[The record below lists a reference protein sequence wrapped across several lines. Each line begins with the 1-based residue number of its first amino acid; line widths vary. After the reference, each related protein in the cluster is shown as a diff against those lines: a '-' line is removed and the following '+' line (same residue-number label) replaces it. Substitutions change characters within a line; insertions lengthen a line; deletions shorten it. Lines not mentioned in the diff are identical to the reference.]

1 MTGFMHEREFSRKN
15 FLRGTGAV
23 VAGASVIGAGVAG
36 KASAA
41 TRPTLAG
48 YNADANLVD
57 SWLVVN
63 ADNTIILRQTKMETG
78 NGITTGFLQV
88 VAEELDH
95 DIKLMRYGPSLY
107 NSEGAMNSRVDTWDA
122 VNTGGEGGS
131 NAMSGTGP
139 QIRAAAA
146 AARIHLLNLA
156 SQQLGVPVSQLS
168 VDKGVVSGGGKTI
181 TYGALLGGKTFGK
194 TLTQLGVPATL
205 NPGVSPAKP
214 IANYKTV
221 TKRDTVLR
229 LDIPAKVNG
238 VYTYVHNIRV
248 PGMLHGRVIR
258 PHGQGAYPYNSNV
271 AVSVDEK
278 SIAHISGAQVIRVG
292 NFLGVVAPKEYDAI
306 QAAAQLKVVYN
317 DNPILPGNGNLW
329 KRYRELDAKGQ
340 IPARITAQT
349 GDVDKALAGAAKVV
363 SGSFAHHYQGHM
375 PIGPACAIADVQKD
389 SATIWSSTQN
399 GPNLTTDLANVLAPL
414 QPKDIRVLVYEG
426 AGSFGNGAVMFDTA
440 EAAAIMSKATGKPV
454 RVQFMRWDEQGWT
467 HYAPASLV
475 DVRAGIDAKGNI
487 VAYDWT
493 QWTQGGTSIYTSR
506 ELLGTTAP
514 GATAANAIPTSV
526 AGGNA
531 NTENTSPWMTVKR
544 AGAYRLTSKPVPS
557 SGGIFHSGPLRA
569 PGAQQATLADA
580 QIIDMMAVA
589 AGMDSLAF
597 RLQNMDMDP
606 NGPENGDR
614 WAGVLQA
621 VADAAGWKAGVV
633 SGSQVGSKT
642 GDIVTGR
649 GIANSHHGGAFAATV
664 ADISVNKKTGKIS
677 VLHVWAAQDA
687 GLTVNPNLVE
697 NQMLGSV
704 VQGVSRLLYEE
715 VRFNKSYVTSTDW
728 VTYPILRFKDSPG
741 FTPVIVQRLD
751 QRSLG
756 SGEPPTCPII
766 GSVANAFFDA
776 TGVRMHEAPFTP
788 ARVRGTLKAAA
799 EGKTIVPGTG

>member
-1 MTGFMHEREFSRKN
+1 MTGFLHEKEFSRKS

-23 VAGASVIGAGVAG
+23 VVGASAVGAGLAG

-41 TRPTLAG
+41 ARPALAG
-48 YNADANLVD
+48 YNADATQID

-63 ADNTIILRQTKMETG
+63 ADNTIILRQTKVETG

-95 DIKLMRYGPSLY
+95 DVKLMRYGPSTY
-107 NSEGAMNSRVDTWDA
+107 DANGAMNTRVDTWDA

-139 QIRAAAA
+139 QIRAAAT

-156 SQQLGVPVSQLS
+156 AQQLGVPASQLS
-168 VDKGVVSGGGKTI
+168 VDKGVVSGGGKQI
-181 TYGALLGGKTFGK
+181 TYGALMGGKSFGK
-194 TLTQLGVPATL
+194 TLASLGVPATL

-221 TKRDTVLR
+221 TKRDMVAR
-229 LDIPAKVNG
+229 IDIPSKVNG
-238 VYTYVHNIRV
+238 TYTYVHNIRV
-248 PGMLHGRVIR
+248 PGMLHARVIR

-278 SIAHISGAQVIRVG
+278 SVAHIPNVQVVRVG
-292 NFLGVVAPKEYDAI
+292 NFIGVVAPKEYDAI
-306 QAAAQLKVVYN
+306 QAAATLKVTYN
-317 DNPILPGNGNLW
+317 DNPILAGNGNLW

-349 GDVDKALAGAAKVV
+349 GDVDKAIAGASKVV

-389 SATIWSSTQN
+389 SATIWSNTQN
-399 GPNLTTDLANVLAPL
+399 PPNLTTDLANVLAPL
-414 QPKDIRVLVYEG
+414 TPAQIRVLFYEG
-426 AGSFGNGAVMFDTA
+426 SGSFGNGAVMFDTA
-440 EAAAIMSKATGKPV
+440 EAAAILSKAVGKPV

-475 DVRAGIDAKGNI
+475 DVRGAVDANGNI

-506 ELLGTTAP
+506 ELLGSGP
-514 GATAANAIPTSV
+514 GSPSATANAIPTSV

-531 NTENTSPWMTVKR
+531 NTENTSPWMKVKR
-544 AGAYRLTSKPVPS
+544 NGAYRLTSKPVPS

-589 AGMDSLAF
+589 SGMDSLAF
-597 RLQNMDMDP
+597 RLQNIDMDP

-614 WAGVLQA
+614 WAAVLQA
-621 VADAAGWKAGVV
+621 AAQAASWKPWV
-633 SGSQVGSKT
+633 SGSKLGT
-642 GDIVTGR
+642 GDVVKGR
-649 GIANSHHGGAFAATV
+649 GIANSHHGGAFASSV
-664 ADISVNKKTGKIS
+664 ADITVNKKTGKIT
-677 VLHVWAAQDA
+677 VNHVYAAQEA

-697 NQMLGSV
+697 NQMLGST
-704 VQGVSRLLYEE
+704 VQGVSRLLSEE
-715 VRFNKSYVTSTDW
+715 VRFSKSYVTSTDW

-741 FTPVIVQRLD
+741 FTAVIVQRTD
-751 QRSLG
+751 KPSLG

-766 GSVANAFFDA
+766 GAVANAFYDA
-776 TGVRMHEAPFTP
+776 TGVRLHEAPFTP
-788 ARVRGTLKAAA
+788 ARVRATLKLAAA
-799 EGKTIVPGTG
+799 GKTVVPGTG